1 MAPHNVCS
9 PVGAIAEMHLDKSIV
24 NFEIQ
29 EYHAEF
35 YTEHYFSVFHGFPRQ
50 SDGYIELSD
59 KPGLG
64 LEINYEEITKH
75 PPLKKTHAR
84 GGTIKGI

>member
-1 MAPHNVCS
+1 MQINELIDSKP
-9 PVGAIAEMHLDKSIV
+9 
-24 NFEIQ
+24 
-29 EYHAEF
+29 
-35 YTEHYFSVFHGFPRQ
+35 
-50 SDGYIELSD
+50 IELSD